1 MEIRRLQEILD
12 RIAPPASSKPL
23 AASSPITELAP
34 LLAER
39 VLRLETALY
48 QPEFT
53 AWPPDERLAAE
64 FHRRICH
71 DLVPEW
77 AGALADD

>member
-1 MEIRRLQEILD
+1 M
-12 RIAPPASSKPL
+12 
-23 AASSPITELAP
+23 
-34 LLAER
+34 LAER

-48 QPEFT
+48 QPEFA

-71 DLVPEW
+71 DRVPDIQTLE
-77 AGALADD
+77 AADRSDWQPLMAIWQLRFTSAPKTP